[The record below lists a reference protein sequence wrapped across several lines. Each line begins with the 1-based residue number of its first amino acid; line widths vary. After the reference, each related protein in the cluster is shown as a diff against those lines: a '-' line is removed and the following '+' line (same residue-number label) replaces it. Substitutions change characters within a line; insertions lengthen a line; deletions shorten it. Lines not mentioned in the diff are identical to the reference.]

1 MTSKEHDVRDAARIQ
16 LDTAIRLY
24 LERED
29 YYSVVTLAGASE
41 EILGRLLPDGTHAF
55 GIFNKIFVKAQQ
67 LLGGQPSDADAEK
80 ADENSEKALDEDA
93 EKAAEKAAEKWVAD
107 RSNDVR
113 NWLKHL
119 KSKTHSFDAKQEAF
133 DMVNRAIDNYWRL
146 NEDLTPLMRRFQD
159 EGTSD

>member
-24 LERED
+24 LECED
-29 YYSVVTLAGASE
+29 YYSVITLAGASE
-41 EILGRLLPDGTHAF
+41 EILGELLPDGTHAF

-67 LLGGQPSDADAEK
+67 LLRGQPSDADAEK
-80 ADENSEKALDEDA
+80 ADENSEKALDADA
-93 EKAAEKAAEKWVAD
+93 EKADEKWVKD
-107 RSNDVR
+107 RSNYAR